1 MLSAY
6 VQGKALTVK
15 SYSEADIKAAI
26 DTAINDGSVT
36 GTVTGGL
43 DADGNL
49 DAAADGGAVVVTL
62 TAGSGRTVVTD
73 EVTVWVKTAP

>member
-1 MLSAY
+1 M
-6 VQGKALTVK
+6 QGEALTVK

-26 DTAINDGSVT
+26 AASVSGVQIDTDVDGI
-36 GTVTGGL
+36 
-43 DADGNL
+43 L